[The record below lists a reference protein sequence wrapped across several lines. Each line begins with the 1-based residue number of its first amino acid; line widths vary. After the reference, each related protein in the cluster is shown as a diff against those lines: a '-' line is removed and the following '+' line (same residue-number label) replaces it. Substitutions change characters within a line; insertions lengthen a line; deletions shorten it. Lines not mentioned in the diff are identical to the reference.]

1 MPVEIKEII
10 IRAIVEEGK
19 NGPSPSSNNY
29 YAGLLNDS
37 AAQVLKIIEK
47 KKER

>member
-10 IRAIVEEGK
+10 IRAIIEKREDTPSEFGNYEELVQ
-19 NGPSPSSNNY
+19 N
-29 YAGLLNDS
+29 S
-37 AAQVLKIIEK
+37 AEQVLRIIEK